1 MRGEKRRTRPCCR
14 GSGVFRGAGLF
25 PLAQMSKVPNMVVV
39 VPAMD
44 GPGLSQL
51 DSWADIDKIGISG
64 GHITSELRSCLFMIK
79 VQYQM
84 VSAFLVM
91 ENNSSYD
98 FTDFNCVCVSWWF
111 TIYHLYQV
119 FFIII

>member
-14 GSGVFRGAGLF
+14 GSGVFRGAGSF
-25 PLAQMSKVPNMVVV
+25 PLAEMSKVPNMVAV

-64 GHITSELRSCLFMIK
+64 
-79 VQYQM
+79 
-84 VSAFLVM
+84 A
-91 ENNSSYD
+91 
-98 FTDFNCVCVSWWF
+98 
-111 TIYHLYQV
+111 YHLGVTIMSFYDQGPTPDGEHIPGYGEQ
-119 FFIII
+119 FQL